1 MYSYEARMRAVRLY
15 IKYGRRPA
23 ATIRELGYPS
33 RGMLRS
39 WYREITESGDL
50 HQDFRRKPKYSHEE
64 KQRAVEHYWVQG
76 RCISRTVAVLGYPHR
91 ETLRMWIDEL
101 RPGVRKVSIK
111 RGSAVSFSDEQKQR
125 AVVDLCSR
133 DGSAAKVARGVG
145 VSRTSLYAWK
155 AERLGE
161 EVPAVMDTSQ
171 DDEPTTDDK
180 DELAREVDSLRKRI
194 HRLQLEHDILKR
206 ANELLKKDQGINP
219 HDLTNREK
227 TLLIDALRMIYKLSE
242 LLEQLQMPRSSYF
255 YHKAR
260 LRLPEKYAEVRCA
273 ITEIFEVNKR
283 CYGYRRIR
291 VALQRM
297 GLSVSE
303 KIIRRIMAEDG
314 LIVLTTRRRGYS
326 SYKGEISP
334 AVGNVLNRDFRAA
347 APNKKWLTDI
357 TEFQLPAGKA
367 YLSPMIDCFD
377 GMVVSWTIGTSPDSD
392 LVNAMLDT
400 AIAALPE
407 GQHPIVHSDRGSHYR
422 WPGWISRMNQ
432 ARLTRSMSKK
442 GCTPDNAAC
451 EGFFGRLKNEMYYN
465 RNWNDV
471 SMHEFIE
478 LLDEYIQWYNEKRI
492 KLSLGG
498 LSPAEY
504 RRSLRA
510 AA

>member
-1 MYSYEARMRAVRLY
+1 LYSYEARMRAVRLY
-15 IKYGRRPA
+15 VKYGRSPA

-33 RGMLRS
+33 RGMLRC
-39 WYREITESGDL
+39 WYREFDESGDL
-50 HQDFRRKPKYSHEE
+50 HPDLRRRPRYSNEE
-64 KQRAVEHYWVQG
+64 KERAVEHYWVQG

-91 ETLRMWIDEL
+91 ETLRTWIDEL
-101 RPGVRKVSIK
+101 RPGARKVCIRK
-111 RGSAVSFSDEQKQR
+111 GSAVSFSDEQKQR
-125 AVVDLCSR
+125 AVIDLCSR
-133 DGSAAKVARGVG
+133 EVSASAVAEDVG

-155 AERLGE
+155 AEWLGE
-161 EVPAVMDTSQ
+161 EVPAVMDTS

-219 HDLTNREK
+219 QILTNREK
-227 TLLIDALRMIYKLSE
+227 TLLIDALRTTYKLSE

-260 LRLPEKYAEVRCA
+260 LRPPEKYAELRRA
-273 ITEIFEVNKR
+273 IKEIFEANKR
-283 CYGYRRIR
+283 CYGYRRIH
-291 VALQRM
+291 VVLQRA
-297 GLSVSE
+297 GLPVSE
-303 KIIRRIMAEDG
+303 KVIRRIMAEEG
-314 LIVLTTRRRGYS
+314 LIVFTTRRRRYS
-326 SYKGEISP
+326 SYNGEISP
-334 AVGNVLNRDFRAA
+334 AVDNVVDRDFHAD

-377 GMVVSWTIGTSPDSD
+377 GMVVSWTIGTSPDAD
-392 LVNAMLDT
+392 LVNTMLDA
-400 AIAALPE
+400 AIAGLAE
-407 GQHPIVHSDRGSHYR
+407 GECPIVHSDRGGHYR
-422 WPGWISRMNQ
+422 WPGWIGRMDK
-432 ARLTRSMSKK
+432 ARLIRSMSKK

-465 RNWNDV
+465 RSWNDTG
-471 SMHEFIE
+471 MEEFID
-478 LLDEYIQWYNEKRI
+478 LVDEYIKWYNQKRI
-492 KLSLGG
+492 KLTLGG
-498 LSPAEY
+498 LSPVEY